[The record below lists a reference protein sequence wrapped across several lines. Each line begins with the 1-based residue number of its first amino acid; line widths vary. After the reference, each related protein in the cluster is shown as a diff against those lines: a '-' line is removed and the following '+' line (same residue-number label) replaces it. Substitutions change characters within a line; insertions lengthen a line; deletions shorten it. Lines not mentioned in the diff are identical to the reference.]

1 MIGKELLMKKI
12 IFSIACVLLFS
23 QVSFAECNIAVVD
36 LQRVVDNSAQVK
48 TLKNEHTAK
57 IKELNGIVTK
67 AQEEIAKQ
75 TDTKKIVEIQDKYT
89 NQFNNKKAEIDKIYA
104 SKLANIETQIQSE
117 IEKKAKADGYDF
129 VFAKSVA
136 LYGGKDITNE
146 ISGMV
151 K

>member
-1 MIGKELLMKKI
+1 MKKI
-12 IFSIACVLLFS
+12 FMALTCVLMFS

-36 LQRVVDNSAQVK
+36 LQKVVDNSAQVR

-57 IKELNGIVTK
+57 IKELNGIITK

-89 NQFNNKKAEIDKIYA
+89 NQFNNKKSEIDKIYS
-104 SKLANIETQIQSE
+104 SKLANIEAQIKTE

-136 LYGGKDITNE
+136 LYGGKDITPE

>member
-1 MIGKELLMKKI
+1 MKKI
-12 IFSIACVLLFS
+12 FIALTCVLMFS

-36 LQRVVDNSAQVK
+36 LQKVVDNSAQVK

-57 IKELNGIVTK
+57 INELNGIITK

-75 TDTKKIVEIQDKYT
+75 TDTKKIVEIQDKYK
-89 NQFNNKKAEIDKIYA
+89 NQFNNKKSEIDKIYS
-104 SKLANIETQIQSE
+104 SKLANIETQIKSE

-136 LYGGKDITNE
+136 LYGGKDITSE

>member
-1 MIGKELLMKKI
+1 MKKI
-12 IFSIACVLLFS
+12 FIALTCVLMFS

-36 LQRVVDNSAQVK
+36 LQKVVDNSAQVR

-57 IKELNGIVTK
+57 IKELNGIITK

-89 NQFNNKKAEIDKIYA
+89 NQFNNKKSEIDKIYS
-104 SKLANIETQIQSE
+104 SKLANIEAQIKTE

-129 VFAKSVA
+129 VFAKSVS
-136 LYGGKDITNE
+136 LYGGKDITPE

>member
-1 MIGKELLMKKI
+1 MKKI

-129 VFAKSVA
+129 VFAKSVT

>member
-1 MIGKELLMKKI
+1 MKKI
-12 IFSIACVLLFS
+12 FIALTCVLMFS

-36 LQRVVDNSAQVK
+36 LQKVVDNSAQVR

-57 IKELNGIVTK
+57 IKELNGIITK

-89 NQFNNKKAEIDKIYA
+89 NQFNNKKSEIDKIYS
-104 SKLANIETQIQSE
+104 SKLANIEAQIKTE

-136 LYGGKDITNE
+136 LYGGKDITPE
-146 ISGMV
+146 ISRMV

>member
-1 MIGKELLMKKI
+1 MKKI

-36 LQRVVDNSAQVK
+36 LQKVVDNSAQVK

-136 LYGGKDITNE
+136 LYGGKDITKE

>member
-1 MIGKELLMKKI
+1 MKKI
-12 IFSIACVLLFS
+12 FIALTCVLMFS

-36 LQRVVDNSAQVK
+36 LQKVVDNSAQVR

-57 IKELNGIVTK
+57 IKELNGIITK
-67 AQEEIAKQ
+67 AQEEISKQ

-89 NQFNNKKAEIDKIYA
+89 NQFNNKKSEIDKIYS
-104 SKLANIETQIQSE
+104 SKLANIETQIKSE

-136 LYGGKDITNE
+136 LYGGKDITSE

>member
-1 MIGKELLMKKI
+1 MKKI
-12 IFSIACVLLFS
+12 FIALTCVLMFS

-36 LQRVVDNSAQVK
+36 LQKVVDNSAQVR

-57 IKELNGIVTK
+57 IKELNGIITK

-89 NQFNNKKAEIDKIYA
+89 NQFNNKKSEIDKIYS
-104 SKLANIETQIQSE
+104 SKLANIEAQIKTE
-117 IEKKAKADGYDF
+117 IEKKAKVDGYDF

-136 LYGGKDITNE
+136 LYGGKDITPE

>member
-1 MIGKELLMKKI
+1 MRKLLI
-12 IFSIACVLLFS
+12 SACCILMFS

-36 LQRVVDNSAQVK
+36 LQKVVDNSGQVK
-48 TLKNEHTAK
+48 ALKTEHSTK
-57 IKELNGIVTK
+57 VKELNGIITK

-89 NQFNNKKAEIDKIYA
+89 NQFNTKKAEIDKMYA
-104 SKLANIETQIQSE
+104 SKLAGIESKIKSE
-117 IEKKAKADGYDF
+117 IEKKAKSDGYDF

>member
-1 MIGKELLMKKI
+1 MKKI
-12 IFSIACVLLFS
+12 FIALTCVLMFS

-36 LQRVVDNSAQVK
+36 LQKVVDNSAQVR

-57 IKELNGIVTK
+57 IKELNGIITK

-75 TDTKKIVEIQDKYT
+75 TDTKKIVEIQDKYK
-89 NQFNNKKAEIDKIYA
+89 NQFNNKKSEIDKIYS
-104 SKLANIETQIQSE
+104 SKLANIETQIKSE

-136 LYGGKDITNE
+136 LYGGKDITSE

>member
-1 MIGKELLMKKI
+1 MKKI

-75 TDTKKIVEIQDKYT
+75 TDTKKIVESAGFLKRNLT
-89 NQFNNKKAEIDKIYA
+89 CWAKIGKNERVCGRRK
-104 SKLANIETQIQSE
+104 SKIVSKCQN
-117 IEKKAKADGYDF
+117 
-129 VFAKSVA
+129 
-136 LYGGKDITNE
+136 
-146 ISGMV
+146 
-151 K
+151 

>member
-1 MIGKELLMKKI
+1 MKKI

-36 LQRVVDNSAQVK
+36 LQKVVDNSAQVK

>member
-1 MIGKELLMKKI
+1 MKKI

-36 LQRVVDNSAQVK
+36 LQKVVDNSAQVK

-129 VFAKSVA
+129 VFAKSVT

>member
-1 MIGKELLMKKI
+1 MKKI

-36 LQRVVDNSAQVK
+36 LQKVVDNSAQVK

-57 IKELNGIVTK
+57 IKELNGIITK

>member
-1 MIGKELLMKKI
+1 MKKI
-12 IFSIACVLLFS
+12 FIALTCVLMFS

-36 LQRVVDNSAQVK
+36 LQKVVDNSAQVR

-57 IKELNGIVTK
+57 IKELNVIITK

-89 NQFNNKKAEIDKIYA
+89 NQFNNKKSEIDKIYS
-104 SKLANIETQIQSE
+104 SKLANIEAQIKTE

-136 LYGGKDITNE
+136 LYGGKDITPE

>member
-1 MIGKELLMKKI
+1 MKKI

-36 LQRVVDNSAQVK
+36 LQRVVDNSSQVK

-104 SKLANIETQIQSE
+104 SKLANIESQTQSE

>member
-1 MIGKELLMKKI
+1 MKKI

-36 LQRVVDNSAQVK
+36 LQKVVDNSAQVK

-67 AQEEIAKQ
+67 AQEEIAQQ

-89 NQFNNKKAEIDKIYA
+89 NQFNNKKSEIDKIYA

>member
-1 MIGKELLMKKI
+1 MKKI
-12 IFSIACVLLFS
+12 FIALTCVLMFS
-23 QVSFAECNIAVVD
+23 QVSFADCNIAVVD
-36 LQRVVDNSAQVK
+36 LQKVVDNSAQVK

-57 IKELNGIVTK
+57 IKELNGIITK

-89 NQFNNKKAEIDKIYA
+89 NQFNNKKSEIDKIYS
-104 SKLANIETQIQSE
+104 SKLANIEAQIKTE

-136 LYGGKDITNE
+136 LYGGKDITPE

>member
-1 MIGKELLMKKI
+1 MKKI
-12 IFSIACVLLFS
+12 FIALTCVLMFS

-36 LQRVVDNSAQVK
+36 LQKVVDNSAQVK

-57 IKELNGIVTK
+57 IKELNGIITK

-89 NQFNNKKAEIDKIYA
+89 NQFNNKKSEIDKIYS
-104 SKLANIETQIQSE
+104 SKLANIETQIKSE

-136 LYGGKDITNE
+136 LFGGKDITSE

>member
-1 MIGKELLMKKI
+1 MKKI

-36 LQRVVDNSAQVK
+36 LQKVVDNSAQVK

-104 SKLANIETQIQSE
+104 SKLANIEIQIQSE

-136 LYGGKDITNE
+136 LYGGKDITKE

>member
-36 LQRVVDNSAQVK
+36 LQKVVDNSAQVK

-89 NQFNNKKAEIDKIYA
+89 NQFNNKKAEIDKIYT

>member
-1 MIGKELLMKKI
+1 MKKI
-12 IFSIACVLLFS
+12 FIALTCVLMFS

-36 LQRVVDNSAQVK
+36 LQKVVDNSAQVR

-57 IKELNGIVTK
+57 IKELNGIITK

-89 NQFNNKKAEIDKIYA
+89 NQFNNKKSEIDKIYS
-104 SKLANIETQIQSE
+104 SKLANIEAQIKTE

-136 LYGGKDITNE
+136 LYGGKDITSE

>member
-1 MIGKELLMKKI
+1 M
-12 IFSIACVLLFS
+12 FS

-36 LQRVVDNSAQVK
+36 LQKVVDNSAQVR

-57 IKELNGIVTK
+57 IKELNGIITK

-89 NQFNNKKAEIDKIYA
+89 NQFNNKKSEIDKIYS
-104 SKLANIETQIQSE
+104 SKLANIEAQIKTE

-136 LYGGKDITNE
+136 LYGGKDITPE

>member
-1 MIGKELLMKKI
+1 MKKI
-12 IFSIACVLLFS
+12 FIALTCVLMFS

-36 LQRVVDNSAQVK
+36 LQKVVDNSAQVK

-57 IKELNGIVTK
+57 IKELNGIITK

-75 TDTKKIVEIQDKYT
+75 TVTKKIVEIQDKYT
-89 NQFNNKKAEIDKIYA
+89 NQFNNKKSEIDKIYS
-104 SKLANIETQIQSE
+104 SKLANIETQIKSE

-136 LYGGKDITNE
+136 LYGGKDITSE

>member
-1 MIGKELLMKKI
+1 MKKI

>member
-1 MIGKELLMKKI
+1 MKKI
-12 IFSIACVLLFS
+12 FIALTCVLMFS

-36 LQRVVDNSAQVK
+36 LQKVVDNSAQVR

-57 IKELNGIVTK
+57 IKELNGIITK

-89 NQFNNKKAEIDKIYA
+89 NQFNNKKSEIDKIYS
-104 SKLANIETQIQSE
+104 SKLANIEAQIKTE

-136 LYGGKDITNE
+136 LYGGKDITPE

>member
-1 MIGKELLMKKI
+1 MKKI
-12 IFSIACVLLFS
+12 FIALTCVLMFS

-36 LQRVVDNSAQVK
+36 LQKVVDNSAQVR

-57 IKELNGIVTK
+57 IKELNGIITK

-89 NQFNNKKAEIDKIYA
+89 NLFINIKSEIDKIYS
-104 SKLANIETQIQSE
+104 SKLANIEAQIKTE

-136 LYGGKDITNE
+136 LYGGKDITPE